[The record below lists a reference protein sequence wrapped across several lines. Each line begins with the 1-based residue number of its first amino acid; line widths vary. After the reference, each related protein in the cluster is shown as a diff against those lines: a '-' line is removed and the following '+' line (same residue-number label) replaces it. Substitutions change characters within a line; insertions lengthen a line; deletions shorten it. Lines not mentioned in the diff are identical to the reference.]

1 MKTTRY
7 KAIVMG
13 GSAGSMGAFLEIF
26 SSLPNDFRLPIIIA
40 CHVHPLDNGG
50 LVEFFCQQSPL
61 TIKEADDKEPI
72 LPGHVYFPPANYH
85 LLVEPDETFSLT
97 VDPKVNYARPSID
110 VLFESAAFVYGDR
123 LIGILLTGANPDGAK
138 GISSI
143 KKMGGHT
150 IAQNP
155 DSAEYPVMP
164 QAAIDT
170 GDVDTILS
178 VEQIGNF
185 IKSEVV

>member
-1 MKTTRY
+1 MNPNRY
-7 KAIVMG
+7 KAIVIG
-13 GSAGSMGAFLEIF
+13 GSAGSMTALLTIF
-26 SSLPNDFRLPIIIA
+26 SSLPKDFRLPIIIV
-40 CHVHPLDNGG
+40 CHVHPLDDGG
-50 LVEFFCQQSPL
+50 LVEVFCRQSPL
-61 TIKEADDKEPI
+61 LIKEADDKEAI

-110 VLFESAAFVYGDR
+110 VLFESAAFVYGDQ
-123 LIGILLTGANPDGAK
+123 LIGILLTGANHDGAK

-150 IAQNP
+150 LAQNP

-170 GDVDTILS
+170 GDVDAILS

-185 IKSEVV
+185 IKSKGV